1 MARSVAPAYLAEGSG
16 GTLVNAFPTS
26 GSSQSMEP
34 EKVVGRPLAAVAVGT
49 TTTQKQP
56 SSSTSILATTAASD
70 NCWLRTQH
78 EEDLLACGHC
88 ASSARR
94 PERSK

>member
-34 EKVVGRPLAAVAVGT
+34 EKVVGRP
-49 TTTQKQP
+49 
-56 SSSTSILATTAASD
+56 
-70 NCWLRTQH
+70 
-78 EEDLLACGHC
+78 
-88 ASSARR
+88 SARR
-94 PERSK
+94 GRRHDHDPEATVEFDVNFGDDCGL